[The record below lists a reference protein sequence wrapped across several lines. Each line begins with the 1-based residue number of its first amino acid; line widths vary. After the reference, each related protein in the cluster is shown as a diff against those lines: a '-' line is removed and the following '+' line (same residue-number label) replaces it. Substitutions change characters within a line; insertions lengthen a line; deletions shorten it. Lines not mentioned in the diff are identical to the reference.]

1 MHFLMGMF
9 WLAAVMGMISL
20 YVALMYFFYMAVRW
34 FITTWRASYTK
45 KTASESD
52 EPLWKAGDRKRI
64 RSAIVIAIV
73 ASTTAYVNQRATW
86 MGEDNANLKAK
97 EYYVSG
103 QVLNGFRQALTTV
116 IHPDLFVMIPAN
128 ALQWAIYYQG
138 SKQLPANDGEIG
150 VWQNAWFH
158 SHYSKKGRRQLGL
171 NSGESSDKMRHL
183 LDQWWFCL
191 KTMATRPFAD
201 KQMEEEHYLRDYP
214 SLAFSYERCKG
225 FYSHK
230 KIGSAQ
236 RLAMIPEHVER
247 ARQLSAWLWELPS
260 KWQASPKA
268 REFNAANPKVVALL
282 QTDLLLELIS
292 LIQGEIHERKFGCDN
307 ESVRRYVDARKE
319 FVEPVDGLPAYKRMK
334 EKDQG
339 KWLHE
344 IAIEDPGA
352 RSTKY
357 IITHY
362 CGIEVAGKEDNSKW
376 MYVDVGK
383 LHNRTPDEQS
393 DNNAKLNYEEE
404 VEILEEIFNE
414 R

>member
-9 WLAAVMGMISL
+9 WLGAVLAMISL
-20 YVALMYFFYMAVRW
+20 YVAAAYWVYMAARW
-34 FITTWRASYTK
+34 CGATWRGSRSRE
-45 KTASESD
+45 TAAVDS
-52 EPLWKAGDRKRI
+52 PFWRAGDRKRI
-64 RSAIVIAIV
+64 RSAIVIAVI
-73 ASTTAYVNQRATW
+73 AGMTAYVNQRVTW
-86 MGEDNANLKAK
+86 MGEDNAHLQAK

-116 IHPDLFVMIPAN
+116 IHPDLFVMYPAN
-128 ALQWAIYYQG
+128 ALQWAIYSQG
-138 SKQLPANDGEIG
+138 SKKLPENDGEIG
-150 VWQNAWFH
+150 VWQNVWFH
-158 SHYSKKGRRQLGL
+158 SHYSKKGRWQLGL
-171 NSGESSDKMRHL
+171 NSGESSDKMRRL

-191 KTMATRPFAD
+191 ETMATRPFAD

-214 SLAFSYERCKG
+214 ALAFSYESCKG
-225 FYSHK
+225 FYSYK

-236 RLAMIPEHVER
+236 RLAMMPEYVAR
-247 ARQLSAWLWELPS
+247 SRQLSRWLWELPG

-268 REFNAANPKVVALL
+268 REFNAANPKIVALL

-307 ESVRRYVDARKE
+307 ESIQRYFAARKE
-319 FVEPVDGLPAYKRMK
+319 FVEPVDGLPAYRRLK

-339 KWLHE
+339 KWLYE
-344 IAIEDPGA
+344 IVIEDPGA

-362 CGIEVAGKEDNSKW
+362 CGIEVAGKEDNNKRE
-376 MYVDVGK
+376 YVEIGK
-383 LHNRTPDEQS
+383 LHNRTADEEADHAAMVGYFQ
-393 DNNAKLNYEEE
+393 E
-404 VEILEEIFNE
+404 VQILEEQFNG

>member
-9 WLAAVMGMISL
+9 WLGAVLAMISL
-20 YVALMYFFYMAVRW
+20 YVAAAYWVYMAARW
-34 FITTWRASYTK
+34 CGATWRASRSK
-45 KTASESD
+45 ETATMD
-52 EPLWKAGDRKRI
+52 PPFWRADDRKRI
-64 RSAIVIAIV
+64 RSAIVIAVI
-73 ASTTAYVNQRATW
+73 AGITAYINQRATW
-86 MGEDNANLKAK
+86 MGEDNAHLQAK

-116 IHPDLFVMIPAN
+116 IHPDLFVMYPAN
-128 ALQWAIYYQG
+128 ALQWAICSQG
-138 SKQLPANDGEIG
+138 SKKLPENDGEIG
-150 VWQNAWFH
+150 VWQNVWFH
-158 SHYSKKGRRQLGL
+158 SHYSKKGRWQLGL
-171 NSGESSDKMRHL
+171 NSGESSDKMRWL

-191 KTMATRPFAD
+191 ETMATRPFAD

-214 SLAFSYERCKG
+214 ALVFSYERCKG
-225 FYSHK
+225 FYSYK

-236 RLAMIPEHVER
+236 RLAMMPEHVAR
-247 ARQLSAWLWELPS
+247 ARQLSRWLWELPG
-260 KWQASPKA
+260 KWQASLKA
-268 REFNAANPKVVALL
+268 REFNAANPKIVALL

-307 ESVRRYVDARKE
+307 ESIQRYVAARKE
-319 FVEPVDGLPAYKRMK
+319 FVEPVDGLPAYRRMK
-334 EKDQG
+334 ENDQG
-339 KWLHE
+339 KSLYE
-344 IAIEDPGA
+344 IVIEDPGA

-383 LHNRTPDEQS
+383 LHKRTPDEQS
-393 DNNAKLNYEEE
+393 NNNARLNYQEEI
-404 VEILEEIFNE
+404 EILEEQFNE

>member
-1 MHFLMGMF
+1 MHFLMGIL
-9 WLAAVMGMISL
+9 WLAAAIVMIAV
-20 YVALMYFFYMAVRW
+20 YVAAAYFVFMWVRW
-34 FITTWRASYTK
+34 LVATLWSSRSEE
-45 KTASESD
+45 TARERVQ
-52 EPLWKAGDRKRI
+52 LWKAGDRRRI
-64 RSAIVIAIV
+64 RSAIVIAAV
-73 ASTTAYVNQRATW
+73 ASMTVYINQRITW
-86 MGEDNANLKAK
+86 MGEDNANLEAK
-97 EYYVSG
+97 EYWVAG

-116 IHPDLFVMIPAN
+116 IHPDLFVMLPAN

-150 VWQNAWFH
+150 VWQNVWFH

-171 NSGESSDKMRHL
+171 NSGESSDKMRRL

-191 KTMATRPFAD
+191 ETMATKNFAD
-201 KQMEEEHYLRDYP
+201 RQMEEEHYLRDYP

-247 ARQLSAWLWELPS
+247 ARQLSTWLWELPS

-268 REFNAANPKVVALL
+268 REFNAAHPKVVALL
-282 QTDLLLELIS
+282 QADLLLELKS

-307 ESVRRYVDARKE
+307 ESVQRYVAARNE
-319 FVEPVDGLPAYKRMK
+319 FVEPANGLPAYKRMK

-339 KWLHE
+339 GRLYN
-344 IAIEDPGA
+344 IVIDGPGA

-357 IITHY
+357 VINHY
-362 CGIEVAGKEDNSKW
+362 CRIEVAGKEDNNKRE
-376 MYVDVGK
+376 YVEIGK
-383 LHNRTPDEQS
+383 LHNRTADEHA
-393 DNNAKLNYEEE
+393 NFRATLNYKEE
-404 VEILEEIFNE
+404 VEILEEQFNE